1 MSHVPHV
8 DDSEW
13 GMPCTP
19 GTILIFIEYRAY
31 FVFLGGWVLYV
42 YIYIDTVFVGIDVH
56 TYDVM

>member
-1 MSHVPHV
+1 
-8 DDSEW
+8 
-13 GMPCTP
+13 MPCTP